1 MNNKTSALILILFL
15 AVCAGIFFAGKDR
28 QQKPIPQ
35 IADLDSDNS
44 RRIPDATP
52 ASAEKDGVVFGATV
66 DSASYSY
73 PGHWYGS
80 IDEEASKREID
91 AMVEMGIDFFR
102 IDIRNETLGY
112 PEEMKKLDNIVSY
125 GRSKGLRVYFGVFGM
140 ETWMSSWLDM
150 FWTYPN
156 GGGGKA
162 SWDDFRKMY
171 TGEVDAIM
179 NRYEPDYILIIPE
192 ARRNIGNQVNSVRT
206 IEEWVV
212 YTKEL
217 AAKIKIISSGT
228 KVVLNE
234 VVRSKD
240 KNSSLDYVEGIMK
253 DNDKNID
260 IIGIDPYSPEEL
272 NDEMDTVM
280 RLFRQNKW
288 HGKLRIGETNIFNVK
303 DDEYQKKYFETAI
316 DLAIK
321 NNFEGFVIF
330 YFRDIPGQTD
340 KRGIINND
348 FSKKP
353 AHEVIKKKIEE
364 IRKLE

>member
-1 MNNKTSALILILFL
+1 MNRKALALVSILFL
-15 AVCAGIFFAGKDR
+15 AIFTGIFSIGKN
-28 QQKPIPQ
+28 QQPKPIPQ
-35 IADLDSDNS
+35 VADLDSDGGKKALNTAPVS
-44 RRIPDATP
+44 E
-52 ASAEKDGVVFGATV
+52 EKDRMVFGSTV
-66 DSASYSY
+66 DSASYRY

-91 AMVEMGIDFFR
+91 VMAEMGIDFFR

-150 FWTYPN
+150 FWTYPG

-162 SWDDFRKMY
+162 SWDDFKKMY

-179 NRYEPDYILIIPE
+179 NRYKPDYIMIIPE

-206 IEEWVV
+206 VEEWVA

-240 KNSSLDYVEGIMK
+240 KNSSVDYVEGIMK

-260 IIGIDPYSPEEL
+260 MIGIDPYSPEEL
-272 NDEMDTVM
+272 DDEMGTVT
-280 RLFRQNKW
+280 RLAGQYKW
-288 HGKLRIGETNIFNVK
+288 HGRLRVGETNIFNVK
-303 DDEYQKKYFETAI
+303 DDDYQKKYFETAI
-316 DLAIK
+316 DSAKK

-353 AHEVIKKKIEE
+353 AYEVIKRKIED
-364 IRKLE
+364 IRQ

>member
-1 MNNKTSALILILFL
+1 MPNSKAKT
-15 AVCAGIFFAGKDR
+15 VM
-28 QQKPIPQ
+28 
-35 IADLDSDNS
+35 
-44 RRIPDATP
+44 
-52 ASAEKDGVVFGATV
+52 VFGATV
-66 DSASYSY
+66 DSASYRY

-102 IDIRNETLGY
+102 IDVRSETLGY
-112 PEEMKKLDNIVSY
+112 AEEMKKLDNIVTY

-140 ETWMSSWLDM
+140 ETWMASWLDM

-171 TGEVDAIM
+171 TGEVDTIM
-179 NRYEPDYILIIPE
+179 NRYKPDYIMIIPE

-206 IEEWVV
+206 VDEWVI

-217 AAKIKIISSGT
+217 AAKIKNISPST

-234 VVRSKD
+234 VVRSED
-240 KNSSLDYVEGIMK
+240 KNSSVDYVGAIMK

-272 NDEMDTVM
+272 NDEMSTVT
-280 RLFRQNKW
+280 RLAERYKW
-288 HGKLRIGETNIFNVK
+288 HGRLRIGETNIFNVK
-303 DDEYQKKYFETAI
+303 DDDYQKKYFETAI
-316 DLAIK
+316 DLAIE
-321 NNFEGFVIF
+321 NNFEGFVVF

-340 KRGIINND
+340 KRGILNND

-353 AHEVIKKKIEE
+353 AYEVINKKIES
-364 IRKLE
+364 IRQSE